1 MKKLLALL
9 LLLALAFSMAACGGG
24 GSSDG
29 GGGSSDGGDKKDD
42 KICLGFNTNGLTN
55 ETMSFMADVMKN
67 YCDEHGFDFMV
78 AQDDGEI
85 SKMQNNL
92 ENMVAGGCDGII
104 FMNYDPPAMEKVVL
118 ELKEKGIKFVSY
130 DEYSD
135 VCDYCWHMSN
145 YDTGYAIGQ
154 MGAEWINK
162 AIPEI
167 KDVEVG
173 FLSADTIQFMIDRGD
188 GIVDGFTDNCKNGC
202 IVWRTPAA
210 NADFLGTY
218 EAILQAHPDV
228 HVFTSVAGAAVTG
241 IAESWYGDLV
251 GAGKDISQYGVF
263 STDATDIELNLIYQA
278 KQGKGVYRG
287 TIDLGLKDYIP
298 IGMIECLHS
307 AVTGED
313 FGYPQEN
320 WYGLK
325 FVTEDNIEE
334 YMQFIDA

>member
-1 MKKLLALL
+1 MKKLLALI

-24 GSSDG
+24 GSSNG
-29 GGGSSDGGDKKDD
+29 GGGGEDKQEDD

-104 FMNYDPPAMEKVVL
+104 FMNYDPEAMSKVVL

-135 VCDYCWHMSN
+135 ICDYCWHMSN

-154 MGAEWINK
+154 MAADWVNK

-173 FLSADTIQFMIDRGD
+173 FIAADTIKFMIDRGD
-188 GIVDGFTDNCKNGC
+188 GICDGLTDNCKNGVH
-202 IVWRTPAA
+202 IYRTPVAGSALDTFA
-210 NADFLGTY
+210 NLWA
-218 EAILQAHPDV
+218 AHPDI
-228 HVFTSVAGAAVTG
+228 HIFTSIAGAAVTG
-241 IAESWYGDLV
+241 VAEAWYGDLT

-334 YMQFIDA
+334 YMQYIDA

>member
-1 MKKLLALL
+1 MKKALALVL
-9 LLLALAFSMAACGGG
+9 LLVMALSFAACGGSSG
-24 GSSDG
+24 GNS
-29 GGGSSDGGDKKDD
+29 GGGSSGGKED

-55 ETMSFMADVMKN
+55 ETMSFMADVMKK

-135 VCDYCWHMSN
+135 ICDYCWHMSN

-154 MGAEWINK
+154 MAAEWINK

-167 KDVEVG
+167 KDVKVG
-173 FLSADTIQFMIDRGD
+173 FIAADTIKFMIDRGD
-188 GIVDGFTDNCKNGC
+188 GICDGLTDNCKNGVN
-202 IVWRTPAA
+202 ILRTPVAGSALDTFANLWAA
-210 NADFLGTY
+210 N
-218 EAILQAHPDV
+218 PDI
-228 HVFTSVAGAAVTG
+228 HVFTSIAGAAVTG
-241 IAESWYGDLV
+241 VAEAWYGDLV
-251 GAGKDISQYGVF
+251 GAGKDISEYGVF

-334 YMQFIDA
+334 YSQYIDK